1 MYVYDCIE
9 YTFGGGGDF
18 FSWPYVEILCLL
30 SYAIINI
37 LIVVPAPIVS
47 ISGLPTRPLYTGTRL
62 QLACLFELTSFVDT
76 TVELDS
82 VWRRGGELITNGSR
96 VNISA
101 VSIIRPSVFQTTVNI
116 SPVSDTMD
124 SGQYSCQSVIM
135 SSQFVQFAGASH
147 QIVVTIE
154 GRYIIDDKLQ

>member
-1 MYVYDCIE
+1 M
-9 YTFGGGGDF
+9 
-18 FSWPYVEILCLL
+18 SN
-30 SYAIINI
+30 AIINI
-37 LIVVPAPIVS
+37 LILVPAPIIS
-47 ISGLPTRPLYTGTRL
+47 ISGLPTQPLYTGTSL
-62 QLACLFELTSFVDT
+62 QLACSFELTRFVDT
-76 TVELDS
+76 TVELNS

-101 VSIIRPSVFQTTVNI
+101 ISAIQPSVFQTTVNI

-135 SSQFVQFAGASH
+135 SSQFVQFAGASR

-154 GRYIIDDKLQ
+154 GRYNIDDN